1 MFSLSL
7 SFIFHCVWE
16 QHLPF
21 SGLRAHFLL
30 YRISF
35 LKFTKSDFFSSS
47 SMIHWSFL
55 QAHSLFEFNSL
66 GSHEDVKSLT
76 SAQGSLT
83 ISLTCVSVSLN
94 DVSFILFR
102 PVRLAGEL
110 RKENRRREVLLSV
123 SSVSIAP
130 SAPGN
135 WPIPSLFF
143 WVVNR
148 FTERER
154 EKGEQR
160 ACCIGDWEGGGVV
173 PRVQEPGLFSIHC
186 CWALNPPARSPVS

>member
-1 MFSLSL
+1 M
-7 SFIFHCVWE
+7 
-16 QHLPF
+16 
-21 SGLRAHFLL
+21 
-30 YRISF
+30 
-35 LKFTKSDFFSSS
+35 
-47 SMIHWSFL
+47 
-55 QAHSLFEFNSL
+55 FEFNSL

-102 PVRLAGEL
+102 PVSLAGEL
-110 RKENRRREVLLSV
+110 QKENRSREVLLSV
-123 SSVSIAP
+123 SSVSVAP

-148 FTERER
+148 FTQREKEREN
-154 EKGEQR
+154 KGR
-160 ACCIGDWEGGGVV
+160 AASGTGKGV
-173 PRVQEPGLFSIHC
+173 EWYPGC
-186 CWALNPPARSPVS
+186 RSPGCFPHTAARLSVHLLAPLSAKASLIQLPSNL

>member
-1 MFSLSL
+1 
-7 SFIFHCVWE
+7 
-16 QHLPF
+16 
-21 SGLRAHFLL
+21 
-30 YRISF
+30 
-35 LKFTKSDFFSSS
+35 
-47 SMIHWSFL
+47 MIHWSFL

-110 RKENRRREVLLSV
+110 RKENRRRGVLLSV

-148 FTERER
+148 FTQRER

-160 ACCIGDWEGGGVV
+160 ACCIGGWERGGVV
-173 PRVQEPGLFSIHC
+173 PRVQEPRLFSTGC